1 GYLQAVSWKNVHI
14 KDGFWGAR
22 LQVNREVTLDYQ
34 YERMEKTG
42 RIDNFRRASA
52 KKKGKFTGSFFNDSD
67 VYKWLEAASY
77 SLGTHPDKK
86 LGHKVDRLIEEISG
100 AQENDGYLN
109 TYFILEKEKRF
120 TNLVHPKFVAA
131 ILTGIFVIVENLITH
146 TKGVHITN
154 TAMRTSD
161 PGTISAEASPVF

>member
-1 GYLQAVSWKNVHI
+1 MSTGYLLQAVSWKNVHI

-34 YERMEKTG
+34 YERMEETG

-109 TYFILEKEKRF
+109 TYFILRKK
-120 TNLVHPKFVAA
+120 N
-131 ILTGIFVIVENLITH
+131 
-146 TKGVHITN
+146 
-154 TAMRTSD
+154 
-161 PGTISAEASPVF
+161 ASPTCEINTSFTVRDIFLRQQLLTTKQQEKHLF